1 VKHVEAVGWSEDGN
15 ALRIIDQREL
25 PERVIHRELRE
36 IDEVCEA
43 ITTLAVRGA
52 PAIGI
57 AAAIAMAVV
66 ACTTAGETAQ
76 AQLDAVADAGRRLK
90 ATRPTAPAGNL
101 AETLRREAREIHR
114 EDSEMCASIGRHG
127 SKLIPDGARIVTH
140 CNAGAL
146 ATGGTG
152 TALAPIYAAVA
163 EGRRVEVMVDE
174 TRPLLQGSRLTA
186 WELSEVGIPVTI
198 MSDGMAASMMYR
210 ERVDLCIVG
219 ADRVAANGD
228 VANKIG
234 TYALAIAARHHG
246 VPFYVA
252 APSSTFDGSVPD
264 GRSIPI
270 EQRDSR
276 ELTMFAGKVVAP
288 GGVSVWN
295 PAFDV
300 TPAAFISAIIT
311 DTGVYNAPYDFS
323 RR

>member
-1 VKHVEAVGWSEDGN
+1 M
-15 ALRIIDQREL
+15 
-25 PERVIHRELRE
+25 
-36 IDEVCEA
+36 
-43 ITTLAVRGA
+43 LAR
-52 PAIGI
+52 
-57 AAAIAMAVV
+57 AAA
-66 ACTTAGETAQ
+66 
-76 AQLDAVADAGRRLK
+76 
-90 ATRPTAPAGNL
+90 APAGNL